1 MFPLLT
7 FDAKLT
13 IVGEGEDREALEI
26 LAAKTAPKKV
36 IFTGKKSPKQVRN
49 HYRNADIFLIP
60 SDKEG
65 MPMVVLEAMAAGVPV
80 VASNVLGL
88 REVVGGVG
96 ELVDN
101 PSPES
106 FANVLNV
113 LVRDEEKRNA
123 MRERGRAFTREL
135 SWPVVVSKIEVV
147 YTNI

>member
-1 MFPLLT
+1 
-7 FDAKLT
+7 
-13 IVGEGEDREALEI
+13 
-26 LAAKTAPKKV
+26 
-36 IFTGKKSPKQVRN
+36 
-49 HYRNADIFLIP
+49 
-60 SDKEG
+60 
-65 MPMVVLEAMAAGVPV
+65 MVVLEAMAAGVPV

-106 FANVLNV
+106 FANTLNV